1 MIYPELEQARR
12 ISEGYD
18 LVPVAVELMADMMTP
33 IQLFN
38 ALKDDATHCFLLESV
53 ENGAQWGRYSFIGR
67 RPESELLLRE
77 GVMTIDGQNV
87 SGDPIT
93 DPFAIIS
100 HFLSSRRSPKL
111 LHLPP
116 LTGGLV
122 GIFGYDAA
130 RYVET
135 TLGPGP
141 EDTIGLPEIHLMY
154 FEEIIAFDHLKHK
167 VILMTHARTKSDAGF
182 EAEYELAVKRLR
194 RLSEDLSG
202 AIGKAGGQRFFNG
215 RKPRAHEAVAT
226 SDTTRE
232 AFLEKVRKAQHHIYD
247 GDAFQIVLSQR
258 FEVDNPPPAF
268 DVYRVLRVQ
277 NPSPYMYYFK
287 FPEYEIAGASPE
299 RLASVTDERIM
310 TRPIAGTI
318 RRGLDPTED
327 QQLEAQLL
335 NDPKERA
342 EHMMLVDLG
351 RNDVGR
357 VAAFGSVEVTTLM
370 KVERYSKVMHLVS
383 DVEGNLR
390 PGLNGL
396 DVLKSVLP
404 AGTLSGAPKVRA
416 MEIIDDLE
424 AHRRGVYG
432 GTAGYLALN
441 GDMDTCI
448 AIRTALFKGSKAYVQ
463 AGAGIVADS
472 VPENEYEETVNKA
485 RAVIQA
491 IAEAGDLQ

>member
-1 MIYPELEQARR
+1 MIYPELEKAKR

-38 ALKDDATHCFLLESV
+38 AIKDDATHCFLLESV

-67 RPESELLLRE
+67 CPEAEILLKD
-77 GVMTIDGQNV
+77 GIMTINGQKVADGR
-87 SGDPIT
+87 IT
-93 DPFAIIS
+93 DPFAVIGDFPS
-100 HFLSSRRSPKL
+100 TRRSPKL

-122 GIFGYDAA
+122 GVFGYDAA

-167 VILMTHARTKSDAGF
+167 VVLMTHARTKSDAGF
-182 EAEYELAVKRLR
+182 EAEYAAAVQRLR
-194 RLSEDLSG
+194 DLSEGLSR
-202 AIGKAGGQRFFNG
+202 AIGRAGGQRFGNG
-215 RKPRAHEAVAT
+215 KKPRQREALAT

-232 AFLEKVRKAQHHIYD
+232 AFMEKVRRAQHHIYD

-287 FPEYEIAGASPE
+287 FPSYEIAGASPE

-318 RRGLDPTED
+318 RRGLDAAED
-327 QQLEAQLL
+327 LQLEAQLL

-416 MEIIDDLE
+416 MEIIDSLE
-424 AHRRGVYG
+424 TSRRGIYG

-448 AIRTALFKGSKAYVQ
+448 AIRTALFTDGKAYVQ

-472 VPENEYEETVNKA
+472 VPEKEYEETVNKA
-485 RAVIQA
+485 KAVVQA
-491 IAEAGDLQ
+491 IVEAGDLQ

>member
-1 MIYPELEQARR
+1 MIYPDFDQARR

-18 LVPVAVELMADMMTP
+18 LVPVAHEVLADMMTP
-33 IQLFN
+33 IQLFH
-38 ALKDDATHCFLLESV
+38 AIKDDASHCFLLESV

-67 RPESELLLRE
+67 CPEAELMLKA
-77 GVMTIDGQNV
+77 GIMTINGQPV
-87 SGDPIT
+87 ASGPVK
-93 DPFAIIS
+93 DPFTVIGD
-100 HFLSSRRSPKL
+100 FLSRRRSPKL

-122 GIFGYDAA
+122 GVFGYDAA

-141 EDTIGLPEIHLMY
+141 EDRIGLPEIHLMY

-167 VILMTHARTKSDAGF
+167 VILMTHARTNSEMGF
-182 EAEYELAVKRLR
+182 EAEYAAAVERLR
-194 RLSEDLSG
+194 ALAEGLSKT
-202 AIGKAGGQRFFNG
+202 IGKSGGQKLMNG
-215 RKPRAHEAVAT
+215 RNSRHRETVVT
-226 SDTTRE
+226 SDTSRE
-232 AFLEKVRKAQHHIYD
+232 AFLDKVRRAQRHIYD

-258 FEVDNPPPAF
+258 FEVDSPPPAF
-268 DVYRVLRVQ
+268 DIYRILRVQ

-287 FPEYEIAGASPE
+287 FPSYEVAGASPE

-318 RRGLDPTED
+318 RRGLDAAED
-327 QQLEAQLL
+327 LQLESQLL

-383 DVEGNLR
+383 DVEGNLK

-424 AHRRGVYG
+424 ENRRGLYG

-448 AIRTALFKGSKAYVQ
+448 AIRTALIKDGKAYVQ

-472 VPENEYEETVNKA
+472 VPEKEYEETVNKA
-485 RAVIQA
+485 KAVIQA
-491 IAEAGDLQ
+491 IMEAGDLA